1 MRVTVQWRRIEDPP
15 GRRWI
20 TWAELLFLLLGLA
33 FLGFAAFSYLQAT
46 VYQTY
51 ENWHLDKSLTE
62 SLAAAVP
69 KAPAGPISNALQS
82 SVRNGAV
89 IGRIDISRIG
99 VSVIVVEGVA
109 SRNLKLGAGHIPG
122 TALPGEPGNVGI
134 AAHRDTFFRRLR
146 EIRSADTITLTT
158 LAGSYR
164 YAVESAD
171 VVAPTDIQV
180 LAPSS
185 QPRLTLVTCYPFYF
199 VGSAPMRFVVRA
211 HARTE

>member
-1 MRVTVQWRRIEDPP
+1 MTVTVRWRSIEDPP
-15 GRRWI
+15 GRRWM
-20 TWAELLFLLLGLA
+20 TRAELLFLFLGLFLLGFSA
-33 FLGFAAFSYLQAT
+33 FFYLQAT
-46 VYQTY
+46 VYQTF
-51 ENWHLDKSLTE
+51 ENWRFDKSLAE
-62 SLAAAVP
+62 SIAAAAP
-69 KAPAGPISNALQS
+69 TAPAGHDGEAFRS

-99 VSVIVVEGVA
+99 VSVMVVEGVA

-134 AAHRDTFFRRLR
+134 AAHRDTFFRKLR

-171 VVAPTDIQV
+171 VVAPTDVQA
-180 LAPSS
+180 LAPSREPS
-185 QPRLTLVTCYPFYF
+185 LTLVTCYPFYY
-199 VGSAPMRFVVRA
+199 VGSAPKRFIVRA
-211 HARTE
+211 HALAD